1 MSSDGAILLWAV
13 DLGYLAVHLGT
24 LVAVRLL
31 GILGAL
37 SGLEAWGLEKGVA
50 AFL

>member
-1 MSSDGAILLWAV
+1 MGAILLWAV
-13 DLGYLAVHLGT
+13 ELWYLAVHPGT
-24 LVAVRLL
+24 FVAVRLL

-37 SGLEAWGLEKGVA
+37 SGPEAWGLEKGVA